1 MSVRSHGKSANKMCI
16 RDSPCTFSSLWRIIL
31 RAEEEEEFME
41 IYGTGKHIYF
51 DYEYHNHVCTTRVL
65 IHAISCEDFAV
76 FFLAVY
82 KE

>member
-1 MSVRSHGKSANKMCI
+1 
-16 RDSPCTFSSLWRIIL
+16 
-31 RAEEEEEFME
+31 ME